1 MREIAEIELAI
12 QGGTEKIEQ
21 LGEQGKVDESMR
33 EMAAI
38 EALKSEKADK
48 EVRGIRVA
56 TRRIKLTYLLYF
68 SGNFNNLQT
77 RQVPPATRNSVF
89 VTFVVHTCPS
99 SIQIVVS
106 PTTSVVR
113 LVFKPISFQGALPN
127 EHVCRCIWA
136 ITNCVTCSRSSRK
149 NGTNVRWA
157 RRRPSPRA
165 LPVVHPQV
173 LVVLLHEVEIA
184 NSATATEATSA
195 TRRAMSKSTYAPI
208 TTFKLTLAS
217 DRRRDRERSR
227 SPSRRRY

>member
-89 VTFVVHTCPS
+89 VTFVVLTCLFWTQTDVLLT
-99 SIQIVVS
+99 I
-106 PTTSVVR
+106 SVVR
-113 LVFKPISFQGALPN
+113 Y
-127 EHVCRCIWA
+127 
-136 ITNCVTCSRSSRK
+136 
-149 NGTNVRWA
+149 
-157 RRRPSPRA
+157 
-165 LPVVHPQV
+165 V
-173 LVVLLHEVEIA
+173 L
-184 NSATATEATSA
+184 
-195 TRRAMSKSTYAPI
+195 
-208 TTFKLTLAS
+208 
-217 DRRRDRERSR
+217 
-227 SPSRRRY
+227 